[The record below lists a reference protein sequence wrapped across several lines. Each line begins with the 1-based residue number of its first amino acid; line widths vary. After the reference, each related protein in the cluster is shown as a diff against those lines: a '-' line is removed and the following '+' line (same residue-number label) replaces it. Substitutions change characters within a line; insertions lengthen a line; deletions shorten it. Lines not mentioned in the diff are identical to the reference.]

1 MAPIARAECPDAAQP
16 PDDGNDPATYLVS
29 SVAHLVWI
37 RDANVGSLNAQLGYD
52 YRQTASIDFT
62 GCTWSTAIGDSDD
75 YFLGTYDG
83 DGNSISNLEIDES
96 GSSNLGLFG
105 YIGNGAE
112 VRDLSITDA
121 SITGSSDVGILA
133 GVTIAGA
140 SIANVSTSGSATAT
154 VSDVGGLIG
163 QSAGVVSESSSTADV
178 TVGSNGENAGGLVGF
193 ASGSISDS
201 HASGQITAGSESN
214 YIGGLVGGTTTG
226 FSLSLS
232 FSTGDVSGQ
241 GTAIGGLLGEA
252 AGNVSDSYSTGS
264 VTVSISGNDA
274 DTSIGGLIGNFRS
287 TYTTTRSHAT
297 GDVNV
302 SAADDAFS
310 YYVGGLIGASAGS
323 ITQSFATGDVTLTG
337 GAYTE
342 EVGGLVGWFRLGS
355 LTDSFATGA
364 VSAPDSRGVGGLVGE
379 LDSTVRNSYST
390 GAVDGW
396 EGQEGGLLG
405 KVGGSFLGNGVS
417 FWDTQTSAQPTS
429 VGGDAVSGETTANM
443 KTLTTFSNA
452 TWDIGDGWQSGETW
466 GICDGTTYP
475 FLIWQYDESPCSL
488 TTPTVDT
495 AESTSSGFT
504 FNVTNYDSDYT
515 YSFSATSGSASAGTA
530 SGSDLPVTVT
540 GVSGGASS
548 TVTVTASR
556 TGYASSDV
564 SLTGRATGGSSSG
577 SGGSPSTPTP
587 TAEPT
592 TSPTIPTIQVNSDS
606 LLLDPDGGPL
616 VVAAGGAAAYSGSS
630 ELPTP
635 EVIQDGSLWTAA
647 GPGYALQVLGPQPLD
662 VQQRS
667 TTAATIPVI
676 TDGQTVAV
684 AARGFATDATV
695 RGWVVSRD
703 SVPGAPPVVQ
713 FIADSTGSA
722 IGAFQVEVLDPG
734 PNTVQ
739 FRGLTPSGSVLTIL
753 LGLEV
758 KPQTSVSRFAIS
770 FRTDRDTLTKRSQ
783 ERLANALGAGGIPS
797 TELNVTI
804 RRLRADGSDGRALA
818 RERKREL
825 RKELISLGIPRSNFD
840 ISIKSVKKPRFA
852 KRSIVDVRHDR

>member
-1 MAPIARAECPDAAQP
+1 VNRFVSVSVICAAAISLSLATPWVAPVSAA
-16 PDDGNDPATYLVS
+16 DNDGCASPEAPSQVEDVYQIDSQADLMWVKGGINGSTTTQWGS
-29 SVAHLVWI
+29 S
-37 RDANVGSLNAQLGYD
+37 YK
-52 YRQTASIDFT
+52 QTAEIDMS
-62 GCTWSTAIGDSDD
+62 GCTWETAIGSNSTN
-75 YFLGTYDG
+75 FEGTYDG
-83 DGNSISNLEIDES
+83 DGFAITNLTVS
-96 GSSNLGLFG
+96 KASANYLGLFG
-105 YIGNGAE
+105 DIGGTATVKNLALTNATVSGGSYIG
-112 VRDLSITDA
+112 L
-121 SITGSSDVGILA
+121 LA
-133 GVTIAGA
+133 GSVNSGATIEN
-140 SIANVSTSGSATAT
+140 ISTSGSVTG
-154 VSDVGGLIG
+154 SGGWVGGLIG
-163 QSAGVVSESSSTADV
+163 ESSGRVSSSSSTAQVAGVNLFVGGLIGITQGGTIQSTFATGDV
-178 TVGSNGENAGGLVGF
+178 STGTPVSGLGGLIGEVGAGTTLVTDSYATGNVTTSGSGSYAGGLVGILRAGAITQSF
-193 ASGSISDS
+193 ASGDVDS
-201 HASGQITAGSESN
+201 GSSVDAT
-214 YIGGLVGGTTTG
+214 GGLVG
-226 FSLSLS
+226 
-232 FSTGDVSGQ
+232 Q
-241 GTAIGGLLGEA
+241 AQA
-252 AGNVSDSYSTGS
+252 NVSNSYATGS
-264 VTVSISGNDA
+264 VSGSLN
-274 DTSIGGLIGNFRS
+274 
-287 TYTTTRSHAT
+287 
-297 GDVNV
+297 
-302 SAADDAFS
+302 
-310 YYVGGLIGASAGS
+310 VGGLIGTAASM
-323 ITQSFATGDVTLTG
+323 TL
-337 GAYTE
+337 E
-342 EVGGLVGWFRLGS
+342 
-355 LTDSFATGA
+355 D
-364 VSAPDSRGVGGLVGE
+364 
-379 LDSTVRNSYST
+379 SYST
-390 GAVDGW
+390 GAVSGV
-396 EGQEGGLLG
+396 GAQVGGLLG
-405 KVGGSFLGNGVS
+405 KQSGTTASNS
-417 FWDTQTSAQPTS
+417 FWDTDTSNKEDSALEGAGQVT
-429 VGGDAVSGETTANM
+429 GETTANM
-443 KTLTTFSNA
+443 KTLSTFSDA

-504 FNVTNYDSDYT
+504 FNVTNYDSDYD

-564 SLTGRATGGSSSG
+564 SLTGRATGGGSSG
-577 SGGSPSTPTP
+577 GGGSPSTPAP

-592 TSPTIPTIQVNSDS
+592 TSPTIPTIQVNPDS
-606 LLLDPDGGPL
+606 LLLNPDGGPL
-616 VVAAGGAAAYSGSS
+616 VVSAGRAAAYSGKG

-635 EVIQDGSLWTAA
+635 ELIQDDSLWTAA

-703 SVPGAPPVVQ
+703 SVPGAPPVVE

-722 IGAFQVEVLDPG
+722 IGAFQVEVHDPG

-739 FRGLTPSGSVLTIL
+739 FRGLTPFGSVLTIL

-758 KPQTSVSRFAIS
+758 KPQTSVSRFAIN

-783 ERLANALGAGGIPS
+783 EQLANALGAGGISS

-825 RKELISLGIPRSNFD
+825 RKELISLGIPRSNID

>member
-1 MAPIARAECPDAAQP
+1 MWVKGGTDGSTSTQWENGYKYKQ
-16 PDDGNDPATYLVS
+16 DDD
-29 SVAHLVWI
+29 
-37 RDANVGSLNAQLGYD
+37 
-52 YRQTASIDFT
+52 IDMT
-62 GCTWSTAIGDSDD
+62 GCTWETAIGSNSTN
-75 YFLGTYDG
+75 FEGTYDG
-83 DGNSISNLEIDES
+83 DGFAITNLTVS
-96 GSSNLGLFG
+96 KASTNYLGLFG
-105 YIGNGAE
+105 DIGANST
-112 VRDLSITDA
+112 VKNLSITNA
-121 SITGSSDVGILA
+121 TVSGGSYIGILA
-133 GVTIAGA
+133 GSVSSGATIEN
-140 SIANVSTSGSATAT
+140 ISTSGSVTGSSTYVGGIAGDSAGGITNSSSSAT
-154 VSDVGGLIG
+154 VTGTSIG
-163 QSAGVVSESSSTADV
+163 V
-178 TVGSNGENAGGLVGF
+178 GGLVGWLSGTIEGSSATGSVKTNGEADGVGGLVGYMTGAADVDESY
-193 ASGSISDS
+193 ASGPVQPQCV
-201 HASGQITAGSESN
+201 GFSN
-214 YIGGLVGGTTTG
+214 YIGGLIGDVRGGT
-226 FSLSLS
+226 
-232 FSTGDVSGQ
+232 V
-241 GTAIGGLLGEA
+241 
-252 AGNVSDSYSTGS
+252 
-264 VTVSISGNDA
+264 
-274 DTSIGGLIGNFRS
+274 
-287 TYTTTRSHAT
+287 
-297 GDVNV
+297 
-302 SAADDAFS
+302 
-310 YYVGGLIGASAGS
+310 GASYASGTVDAS
-323 ITQSFATGDVTLTG
+323 DCN
-337 GAYTE
+337 
-342 EVGGLVGWFRLGS
+342 EVGGLVGQAFGVAVS
-355 LTDSFATGA
+355 LSNVFATGATEGNSRVGGLVGLAQDVTLTNTYSTGA
-364 VSAPDSRGVGGLVGE
+364 VSAQDSSQVGGLIGRE
-379 LDSTVRNSYST
+379 S
-390 GAVDGW
+390 GATA
-396 EGQEGGLLG
+396 
-405 KVGGSFLGNGVS
+405 SNS
-417 FWDTQTSAQPTS
+417 FWDTVTSDEPESA
-429 VGGDAVSGETTANM
+429 GGTGKTTAEM
-443 KTLTTFSNA
+443 KTLSTFSDA

-495 AESTSSGFT
+495 AESTSTGFT
-504 FNVTNYDSDYT
+504 FNVTNYDSYYD

-564 SLTGRATGGSSSG
+564 SLTGRATGGGSSG
-577 SGGSPSTPTP
+577 GGGSPSTPAP

-592 TSPTIPTIQVNSDS
+592 TSPTIPTIQVSSDS
-606 LLLDPDGGPL
+606 LLLNPDGGPL
-616 VVAAGGAAAYSGSS
+616 VVSAGRAAAYSGNSQ
-630 ELPTP
+630 LPAP

-734 PNTVQ
+734 TNTVQ

-783 ERLANALGAGGIPS
+783 ERLANAVGAGGIPS